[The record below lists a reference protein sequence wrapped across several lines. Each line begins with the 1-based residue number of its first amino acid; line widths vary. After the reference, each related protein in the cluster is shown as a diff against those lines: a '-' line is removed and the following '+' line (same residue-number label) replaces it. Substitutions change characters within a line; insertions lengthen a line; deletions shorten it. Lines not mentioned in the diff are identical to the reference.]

1 MKHIDEIDWH
11 NLESVEDAAN
21 ELYNAIVMDYLEAG
35 EDPSGEVQIYSPEE
49 SQVRGYTS
57 GWQVVWECGPMNW
70 GMSMSLQILSG
81 GIIPPWGFCET
92 QWGFDLTFVEE

>member
-35 EDPSGEVQIYSPEE
+35 EDPSGE
-49 SQVRGYTS
+49 
-57 GWQVVWECGPMNW
+57 
-70 GMSMSLQILSG
+70 
-81 GIIPPWGFCET
+81 
-92 QWGFDLTFVEE
+92 